1 MDWLRKDGSALGALH
16 GCPIG
21 LKDIIE
27 VRGMPHGC
35 GSPLMGQLSETNA
48 ALVDAL
54 EAAGAVILGKT
65 ETTEFAALHP
75 ARTKNPHSLG
85 HSPGGSSA
93 GSAAAVAADDPPPSP
108 PLTSPCCTLLPIL
121 SALPLRRLFPPAS
134 KIAAA
139 SSPPRRQLSRAPKI
153 SRPVFALSRFALALS
168 SSARLDTTPCSLLS
182 CSTRTS
188 VSRVDLSCCCSLGK
202 L

>member
-1 MDWLRKDGSALGALH
+1 MNSFLNPNPNFSDFSDSLYLR
-16 GCPIG
+16 
-21 LKDIIE
+21 
-27 VRGMPHGC
+27 RR
-35 GSPLMGQLSETNA
+35 
-48 ALVDAL
+48 
-54 EAAGAVILGKT
+54 
-65 ETTEFAALHP
+65 
-75 ARTKNPHSLG
+75 RTKRRTFPKTFRF
-85 HSPGGSSA
+85 SPGATKSSGLASTTKHYYYFYRYYPTLPYQNSSPRLPLSLSGSHL
-93 GSAAAVAADDPPPSP
+93 P